1 MVQELRQDQRRG
13 DVQLGGHGQERG
25 HQYGGACHTRRRP
38 PPHTLLRLSPLPWQE
53 WVGFWNNVIGH
64 GYTEPEAVEEL
75 ENLEKGEAWVDFD
88 DDRQT

>member
-1 MVQELRQDQRRG
+1 MAIVVKVNPRLALLQVL
-13 DVQLGGHGQERG
+13 QLLH
-25 HQYGGACHTRRRP
+25 C
-38 PPHTLLRLSPLPWQE
+38 LRLSVPVADHVVPEPNPLLPWQE